1 MVSYLMS
8 LTRVIELQVCMYIHA
23 RSLTFSLIHTETT
36 AEMPSPFIAE
46 TSPIFVEENS
56 SRELVWKIINCDW
69 QVRVVIENY
78 TLYPNLIPEQVP
90 IKRITDYNVT
100 ETCEEDHTIVNFSIF
115 FNENVLENS
124 IDYVVCKIYR
134 SNKVGLIFESRI
146 NFTSSMPFS
155 STTNTEATDT
165 TDQNAKSSAN
175 ILIETTVA
183 TTGSGCR
190 LSVQFVTLNLG
201 LIVAYIL

>member
-1 MVSYLMS
+1 
-8 LTRVIELQVCMYIHA
+8 MYIHA

-36 AEMPSPFIAE
+36 TEMPSPFVAE

-155 STTNTEATDT
+155 STTDTEATDT
-165 TDQNAKSSAN
+165 TDQNAKIPRGSAN

-183 TTGSGCR
+183 TTGSGYR
-190 LSVQFVTLNLG
+190 LSVQFMTLNLG
-201 LIVAYIL
+201 LIVANILSWIPNIY